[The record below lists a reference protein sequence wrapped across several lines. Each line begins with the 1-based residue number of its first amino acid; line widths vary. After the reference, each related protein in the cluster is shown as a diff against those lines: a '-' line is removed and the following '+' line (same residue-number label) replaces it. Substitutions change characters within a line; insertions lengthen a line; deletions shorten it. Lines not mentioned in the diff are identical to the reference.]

1 MNGDLRETEA
11 KQKLVEVFRDS
22 VDDIPELPPN
32 HELQRW
38 ITATSVI
45 LIFIF
50 LVICCTYTKKSGGT
64 NTPGGGVS
72 GTVGVLKRIFF
83 SMI

>member
-1 MNGDLRETEA
+1 SL
-11 KQKLVEVFRDS
+11 S
-22 VDDIPELPPN
+22 
-32 HELQRW
+32 
-38 ITATSVI
+38 SVI

-50 LVICCTYTKKSGGT
+50 LPITLLIHKNFGGT

-72 GTVGVLKRIFF
+72 GTVGVLKQIFF